1 MQPHF
6 VTVTEVLSHHR
17 ISQYV
22 VFSYRYSCTIV
33 KTVLSNDQWYVYLQI
48 ISIIMVDK

>member
-17 ISQYV
+17 INQYI
-22 VFSYRYSCTIV
+22 VFSYRSSCTIV
-33 KTVLSNDQWYVYLQI
+33 KIALSSDQWYVYLQI